1 MAMETT
7 LSWLVIGAVAATA
20 VVLVVGVIA
29 MLRGGAGNAGKSNR
43 LMRARI
49 AVQFAAVVLI
59 ALAFLFGRE

>member
-1 MAMETT
+1 METT

-20 VVLVVGVIA
+20 VVLVVGILA
-29 MLRGGAGNAGKSNR
+29 MLRGGRFNARNSNR

-49 AVQFAAVVLI
+49 AAQFAAVVLI